1 MARSNGPT
9 GALTPEP
16 RADGSFTLFSEDFGE
31 WFHSREAA
39 YTTYVERIVI
49 SAGTRAT
56 LVTALFQSCLERPMP
71 LTSSPSP
78 MDPSAK
84 IYVAG
89 ARGLVGR
96 AVVRS
101 LQAQGYHNLV
111 LPTSQDLDLRH
122 QAAVESFFAQEQPE
136 YVFLA
141 AAKVGGIQ
149 ANNTYRAE
157 FLYDNLM
164 MAANVIHS
172 AHRHGVKKLLFLG
185 SSCSYPKLCP
195 QPMREEYLLTGF
207 LEPTN
212 EPYAIAKIA
221 GLKLCENYRRQYGA
235 NIISAMP
242 TNLYGPNDNF
252 HLDNAHVLPAL
263 MRKFH
268 EAKIQHQ
275 PTVTVW
281 GTGTPLREFL
291 YVDDLADALV
301 FLMNTYNEMAFIN
314 VGTGQEV
321 SIQELAQTIQ
331 AVVGYDGDLV
341 FDTTKPD
348 GTPRKLLDVS
358 RLTAA
363 GWQAKIDLKT
373 GIEKTYAWFL
383 DHADSLR
390 S

>member
-1 MARSNGPT
+1 MDT
-9 GALTPEP
+9 
-16 RADGSFTLFSEDFGE
+16 
-31 WFHSREAA
+31 
-39 YTTYVERIVI
+39 
-49 SAGTRAT
+49 
-56 LVTALFQSCLERPMP
+56 QS
-71 LTSSPSP
+71 
-78 MDPSAK
+78 K

-89 ARGLVGR
+89 SRGLVGSALVR
-96 AVVRS
+96 ALSR
-101 LQAQGYHNLV
+101 QGYGNLV
-111 LPTSQDLDLRH
+111 LPSSQDLDLRN
-122 QAAVESFFAQEQPE
+122 QAAVDEFFAQEKPD

-164 MAANVIHS
+164 IEANIIHS
-172 AHRHGVKKLLFLG
+172 AYRHGVTKLLFLG
-185 SSCSYPKLCP
+185 SSCIYPKLCP
-195 QPMREEYLLTGF
+195 QPMQEDYLLTGS

-221 GLKLCENYRRQYGA
+221 GLKLCENYCRQYGVSF
-235 NIISAMP
+235 ISAMP
-242 TNLYGPNDNF
+242 TNLYGINDNF
-252 HLDNAHVLPAL
+252 NLANSHVLPAL

-268 EAKIQHQ
+268 AAKVNDD

-301 FLMNTYNEMAFIN
+301 FLMNTYNQVEFVN

-321 SIQELAQTIQ
+321 SIKELALTIK
-331 AVVGYDGDLV
+331 AVVGYEGELV

-363 GWQAKIDLKT
+363 GWQAKTSLKQ
-373 GIEKTYAWFL
+373 GIEQTYSWFVQNY
-383 DHADSLR
+383 DTIRA
-390 S
+390 